1 MVRDKM
7 NCAYIRLSEEDLNKS
22 KDFSES
28 IINQIELIEE
38 YARRNNIH
46 IDKKYIDEG
55 YSGIN
60 FCRPAFEKMLKEIE
74 QNNIETII
82 TKDFSRLGREFIET
96 SFYITRF
103 FPEHSIRYIAINEDY
118 DSVNKNNDAK
128 EMMVGIKGII
138 NDRYIKETSRKIK
151 AVKEQKYE
159 KGYYMGF
166 IAPYGYK
173 KVRAED
179 GKITLKIDENVSD
192 IVKLIFQKIIE
203 GKSRKDIAESLNT
216 LNVPSPMQYMA
227 MTKSRG
233 KSYGDKWTPGIVYR
247 IIRNRTYTGNTYK
260 RKSTKEDYRQKKRD
274 YIRMA
279 NRTIIS
285 YTHPAI
291 IDEVTFKKAN
301 SMLRTNTKTNRLK
314 DYKGHLDG
322 LVRCGECG
330 KPLHVSGRKKES
342 GRIVYQFYCT
352 DGRNKNKEC
361 SNTKAVFT
369 NRLEDIVAKTLKD
382 AIKNINE
389 EEIISK
395 SSEYISN
402 KRKMKNEMEMLK
414 REIEIK
420 KTNIKNLYLQKV
432 GNQITIEFFTQK
444 RKEINEQIKERE
456 KRISQISEYINEEIQ
471 KQEIREQFEKFK
483 NDLMKYVN
491 ELVEEIKFYEDRRI
505 EIKLK
510 LTKKCLQKS

>member
-1 MVRDKM
+1 M
-7 NCAYIRLSEEDLNKS
+7 NCAYIRLSEEDINKS

-38 YARRNNIH
+38 HARKNNIH

-60 FCRPAFEKMLKEIE
+60 FCRPAFEEMLKEIE

-118 DSVNKNNDAK
+118 DSIKKNNDAK

-138 NDRYIKETSRKIK
+138 NDRYIKDTSRKIK

-173 KVRAED
+173 KIRLPD
-179 GKITLKIDENVSD
+179 GRITLKEDDNVSN
-192 IVKLIFQKIIE
+192 IVKLIFQKII
-203 GKSRKDIAESLNT
+203 GGISRKDIAELLNS
-216 LNVPSPMQYMA
+216 LNVPSPMQYME

-233 KSYGDKWTPGIVYR
+233 KSYGDKWTAGIIYR
-247 IIRNRTYTGNTYK
+247 IIRNITYTGNTYK

-279 NRTIIS
+279 NRTIIPN
-285 YTHPAI
+285 THPAI
-291 IDEVTFKKAN
+291 IDEITFEKAN
-301 SMLRTNTKTNRLK
+301 SMLKTNTKTNRLK

-330 KPLHVSGRKKES
+330 KPLNVSGRKKES
-342 GRIVYQFYCT
+342 GRIVYHFYCT
-352 DGRNKNKEC
+352 DGRNKHKKC
-361 SNTKAVFT
+361 TNTKAIFT
-369 NRLEDIVAKTLKD
+369 NKLEDIVFEFLSASM
-382 AIKNINE
+382 KNITE
-389 EEIISK
+389 EKIIEESNK
-395 SSEYISN
+395 FITN
-402 KRKMKNEMEMLK
+402 KRKMKSQIEMLK
-414 REIEIK
+414 KEIEIK

-432 GNQITIEFFTQK
+432 SNQITIDFFTQK
-444 RKEINEQIKERE
+444 RNEINKQIKERE
-456 KRISQISEYINEEIQ
+456 KRISQISEYIDEEIQ

-483 NDLMKYVN
+483 NKNNLMKYIN
-491 ELVEEIKFYEDRRI
+491 DLVKSINFYKDGKI
-505 EIKLK
+505 EIML
-510 LTKKCLQKS
+510 SFEE

>member
-1 MVRDKM
+1 M
-7 NCAYIRLSEEDLNKS
+7 NCAYIRLSEEDINKS

-96 SFYITRF
+96 GFYITRF

-118 DSVNKNNDAK
+118 DSINKNNDAK

-138 NDRYIKETSRKIK
+138 NDRYIKDTSRKIK
-151 AVKEQKYE
+151 AVKKQKSE
-159 KGYYMGF
+159 DGYYMGF

-173 KVRAED
+173 KIRLPD
-179 GKITLKIDENVSD
+179 GKITLKEDDNVSN
-192 IVKLIFQKIIE
+192 IVRLIFQKIIE
-203 GKSRKDIAESLNT
+203 GMSRKDIAELLNSLNI
-216 LNVPSPMQYMA
+216 PSPMQYME

-233 KSYGDKWTPGIVYR
+233 KNYYDKWTAGIIYR

-274 YIRMA
+274 YIRI
-279 NRTIIS
+279 RDREIIPN
-285 YTHPAI
+285 THPVI
-291 IDEVTFKKAN
+291 INEETFEKAN
-301 SMLRTNTKTNRLK
+301 SMLRTNTKINRLK

-330 KPLHVSGRKKES
+330 KIMNVSGRQKES
-342 GRIVYQFYCT
+342 ERIVYHFYCT
-352 DGRNKNKEC
+352 DGRNKHKEC
-361 SNTKAVFT
+361 TNTC
-369 NRLEDIVAKTLKD
+369 L
-382 AIKNINE
+382 
-389 EEIISK
+389 
-395 SSEYISN
+395 
-402 KRKMKNEMEMLK
+402 
-414 REIEIK
+414 
-420 KTNIKNLYLQKV
+420 LY
-432 GNQITIEFFTQK
+432 TSPSPRDT
-444 RKEINEQIKERE
+444 R
-456 KRISQISEYINEEIQ
+456 
-471 KQEIREQFEKFK
+471 
-483 NDLMKYVN
+483 
-491 ELVEEIKFYEDRRI
+491 
-505 EIKLK
+505 
-510 LTKKCLQKS
+510 

>member
-1 MVRDKM
+1 M
-7 NCAYIRLSEEDLNKS
+7 NCAYIRLSEEDINKS

-38 YARRNNIH
+38 YARKNNIH

-118 DSVNKNNDAK
+118 DSSHKNNDAK

-138 NDRYIKETSRKIK
+138 NECYIKDTSRKIK

-159 KGYYMGF
+159 RGYYMGF

-173 KVRAED
+173 KIRIAD
-179 GKITLKIDENVSD
+179 GKITLKEDYNVSN
-192 IVKLIFQKIIE
+192 IVRLIFQKIIE
-203 GKSRKDIAESLNT
+203 GMKREDIAELLNSLDV
-216 LNVPSPMQYMA
+216 LSPMQYMD

-233 KSYGDKWTPGIVYR
+233 KNYYDKWTAGIVYR
-247 IIRNRTYTGNTYK
+247 IIRNITYTGNTYK

-274 YIRMA
+274 YIRI
-279 NRTIIS
+279 RDREIIPN
-285 YTHPAI
+285 THPAI
-291 IDEVTFKKAN
+291 ISEETFEKAN

-314 DYKGHLDG
+314 DYKGLSDG

-330 KPLHVSGRKKES
+330 KIMNVSGRKKES
-342 GRIVYQFYCT
+342 GRIVYYFFCT
-352 DGRNKNKEC
+352 DGRNKYKEC
-361 SNTKAVFT
+361 TNTKAIFT
-369 NRLEDIVAKTLKD
+369 NKLEDIVYNCLSAVME
-382 AIKNINE
+382 NITE
-389 EEIISK
+389 EKIIEESNK
-395 SSEYISN
+395 FIAN
-402 KRKMKNEMEMLK
+402 KRKKKNEIEMLK
-414 REIEIK
+414 KEIEIN
-420 KTNIKNLYLQKV
+420 KTNIKDLYLQKV
-432 GNQITIEFFTQK
+432 SNQITIEVFLQK
-444 RKEINEQIKERE
+444 RKEINKQIEEKE

-471 KQEIREQFEKFK
+471 KQEVREQYEKFK
-483 NDLMKYVN
+483 NENNLMKYIN
-491 ELVEEIKFYEDRRI
+491 DLVKSINFYKDGKI
-505 EIKLK
+505 EIML
-510 LTKKCLQKS
+510 SFGE

>member
-1 MVRDKM
+1 M
-7 NCAYIRLSEEDLNKS
+7 NCAYIRLSEEDINKS

-96 SFYITRF
+96 GFYITRF

-118 DSVNKNNDAK
+118 DSINKNNDAK

-138 NDRYIKETSRKIK
+138 NDRYIKDTSRKIK
-151 AVKEQKYE
+151 AVKKQKSE
-159 KGYYMGF
+159 DGYYMGF

-173 KVRAED
+173 KIRLPD
-179 GKITLKIDENVSD
+179 GKITLKEDDNVSN
-192 IVKLIFQKIIE
+192 IVRLIFQKIIE
-203 GKSRKDIAESLNT
+203 GMSRKDIAELLNSLNI
-216 LNVPSPMQYMA
+216 PSPMQYME

-233 KSYGDKWTPGIVYR
+233 KNYYDKWTAGIIYR

-274 YIRMA
+274 YIRI
-279 NRTIIS
+279 RDREIIPN
-285 YTHPAI
+285 THPVI
-291 IDEVTFKKAN
+291 INEETFEKAN
-301 SMLRTNTKTNRLK
+301 SMLRTNTKINRLK

-330 KPLHVSGRKKES
+330 KIMNVSGRQKES
-342 GRIVYQFYCT
+342 ERIVYHFYCT
-352 DGRNKNKEC
+352 DGRNKHKEC
-361 SNTKAVFT
+361 TNTKAIFT
-369 NRLEDIVAKTLKD
+369 NKLEDIVYKYLSA
-382 AIKNINE
+382 AIKNITE
-389 EEIISK
+389 EKII
-395 SSEYISN
+395 EESN
-402 KRKMKNEMEMLK
+402 KFITNKQKMRNEIEMLK
-414 REIEIK
+414 KEIEIK

-432 GNQITIEFFTQK
+432 NNQITIEIFTQK
-444 RKEINEQIKERE
+444 RNEINEKIKERE
-456 KRISQISEYINEEIQ
+456 KRISQISEYIDEEIQ
-471 KQEIREQFEKFK
+471 KQEIREQFKKFK
-483 NDLMKYVN
+483 NENNLMKYIHD
-491 ELVEEIKFYEDRRI
+491 LVKSINFYKDGKI
-505 EIKLK
+505 EIML
-510 LTKKCLQKS
+510 SFGE

>member
-1 MVRDKM
+1 MKL
-7 NCAYIRLSEEDLNKS
+7 NCAYIRLSEEDIDKS

-38 YARRNNIH
+38 YARKNNIH

-96 SFYITRF
+96 SYYITRF

-128 EMMVGIKGII
+128 EMMVGIKGWL
-138 NDRYIKETSRKIK
+138 NDRYIKDTSNKIK
-151 AVKEQKYE
+151 AVKEQKYG

-173 KVRAED
+173 KIRLSD
-179 GKITLKIDENVSD
+179 GKITLKIDENVCD

-203 GKSRKDIAESLNT
+203 GMSRQDIAELLNSLNI
-216 LNVPSPMQYMA
+216 PSPMQYMA

-260 RKSTKEDYRQKKRD
+260 RKSTKKDYRQKKRD
-274 YIRMA
+274 YIRIRDRA
-279 NRTIIS
+279 IIPN
-285 YTHPAI
+285 THPAI
-291 IDEVTFKKAN
+291 IDEVTFENAN

-330 KPLHVSGRKKES
+330 KVMNVSGRKKES
-342 GRIVYQFYCT
+342 GRIVYHFYCT

-361 SNTKAVFT
+361 SNTKAIFT
-369 NRLEDIVAKTLKD
+369 NKLEDIVFEFLSA
-382 AIKNINE
+382 AIKNITE
-389 EEIISK
+389 EKIIEESNVFLT
-395 SSEYISN
+395 N
-402 KRKMKNEMEMLK
+402 KRKMKNEIEMLK
-414 REIEIK
+414 KEIEIK

-432 GNQITIEFFTQK
+432 NNQITIEIFAQK
-444 RKEINEQIKERE
+444 RNEINEQIKERQ
-456 KRISQISEYINEEIQ
+456 KRISQISEYIDDEIQ
-471 KQEIREQFEKFK
+471 KQEIREQFKKFK
-483 NDLMKYVN
+483 NENNLMKYIN
-491 ELVEEIKFYEDRRI
+491 DLVKSINFYKDKKI
-505 EIKLK
+505 EIML
-510 LTKKCLQKS
+510 SFGE

>member
-1 MVRDKM
+1 M

-38 YARRNNIH
+38 YARKNNIH

-60 FCRPAFEKMLKEIE
+60 FCRPAFESLLKEIE

-82 TKDFSRLGREFIET
+82 TKDFSRLGREYIET

-103 FPEHSIRYIAINEDY
+103 FPEHDIRYIAINEDY
-118 DSVNKNNDAK
+118 DSIKKNNNAK

-138 NDRYIKETSRKIK
+138 NDRYIKDTSNKIK

-173 KVRAED
+173 KIRVED
-179 GKITLKIDENVSD
+179 GKITLKIDENVCD

-203 GKSRKDIAESLNT
+203 GMSRQDIAELLNS

-233 KSYGDKWTPGIVYR
+233 KNYYDTWTAGIIYR
-247 IIRNRTYTGNTYK
+247 IVRNITYTGNTYK

-274 YIRMA
+274 YIRI
-279 NRTIIS
+279 RDREIIHN
-285 YTHPAI
+285 THPAI
-291 IDEVTFKKAN
+291 IDEVTFENAN
-301 SMLRTNTKTNRLK
+301 SMLGTNIKTNRLK

-342 GRIVYQFYCT
+342 GRIVYHFYCT
-352 DGRNKNKEC
+352 DGRNKHKECC
-361 SNTKAVFT
+361 SNTKAIFT
-369 NRLEDIVAKTLKD
+369 NKLEDIVSKTLTD
-382 AIKNINE
+382 AIKNIDE
-389 EEIISK
+389 EKIIMQ

-402 KRKMKNEMEMLK
+402 KRKMKNEIEMLK
-414 REIEIK
+414 REMEIK

-432 GNQITIEFFTQK
+432 SNQITIEFFTQK
-444 RKEINEQIKERE
+444 RNEINEQIKERE
-456 KRISQISEYINEEIQ
+456 KRISQITEYIEKEIQ
-471 KQEIREQFEKFK
+471 HQEVREQFEKFK
-483 NDLMKYVN
+483 KDSNLMKYVKD
-491 ELVEEIKFYEDRRI
+491 LVKTISLHKDGKI
-505 EIKLK
+505 EIRL
-510 LTKKCLQKS
+510 SFSE